1 MQVYRKGQ
9 EDMTS
14 DRKVLLVEGKSRNSI
29 TDLRKGNVLSSMS
42 MIICKPL
49 TLPLGLWSASETEIH
64 RSSAFVDNGTVVSSS
79 HAFK

>member
-29 TDLRKGNVLSSMS
+29 TDLRKGNVLFSMS

-49 TLPLGLWSASETEIH
+49 TLPLGL
-64 RSSAFVDNGTVVSSS
+64 
-79 HAFK
+79 

>member
-1 MQVYRKGQ
+1 MTFKRKINVCVCMQVYRKGQ

-29 TDLRKGNVLSSMS
+29 TDLRKGNVLFSMS

-49 TLPLGLWSASETEIH
+49 TLPLGL
-64 RSSAFVDNGTVVSSS
+64 
-79 HAFK
+79 

>member
-1 MQVYRKGQ
+1 MTFKRKINVCVCMQVYQKGQ

-29 TDLRKGNVLSSMS
+29 TDLRKGNVLFSMS

-49 TLPLGLWSASETEIH
+49 TLPLGL
-64 RSSAFVDNGTVVSSS
+64 
-79 HAFK
+79 